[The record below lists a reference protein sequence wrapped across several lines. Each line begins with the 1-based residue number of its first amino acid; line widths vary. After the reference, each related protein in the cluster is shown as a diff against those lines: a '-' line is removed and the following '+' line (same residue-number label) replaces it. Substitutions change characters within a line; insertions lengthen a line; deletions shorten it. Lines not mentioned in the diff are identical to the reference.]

1 MKAKTI
7 FFDTSGRELPGWH
20 TLMIKDYPRS
30 RAYDRA
36 LERIIT
42 ENTKVLKK
50 GAHSE
55 LLAMLAVKSEANKV
69 RMPVMSYQMN
79 VTI

>member
-1 MKAKTI
+1 
-7 FFDTSGRELPGWH
+7 LPGWY
-20 TLMIKDYPRS
+20 TPMIKDYPRS

-42 ENTKVLKK
+42 EDTKVLKI

-55 LLAMLAVKSEANKV
+55 LLTMLAAKSVANQV
-69 RMPVMSYQMN
+69 RMPVMFYQMN

>member
-1 MKAKTI
+1 M
-7 FFDTSGRELPGWH
+7 PGWH
-20 TLMIKDYPRS
+20 TPMIKDYPRS
-30 RAYDRA
+30 RAYERA

-42 ENTKVLKK
+42 GDTKVLKI
-50 GAHSE
+50 GARSE
-55 LLAMLAVKSEANKV
+55 LLAMLAIKSGANQV